1 MRGTPP
7 PLTENGRKFSS
18 NMGQKGLILAFFG
31 QKQLFFS
38 GLGSDK
44 NEDDNNGDD
53 DGDADYD
60 GDDDCDDNE
69 YIYDNDDNEL
79 TSVKF

>member
-1 MRGTPP
+1 M
-7 PLTENGRKFSS
+7 ENRRKFSLKKRVKKGS
-18 NMGQKGLILAFFG
+18 NQRFLA
-31 QKQLFFS
+31 KNSCFFS
-38 GLGSDK
+38 RLGSDE
-44 NEDDNNGDD
+44 NEDEDDNNGDD

-60 GDDDCDDNE
+60 GIDDCDDNE

>member
-1 MRGTPP
+1 M
-7 PLTENGRKFSS
+7 
-18 NMGQKGLILAFFG
+18 I
-31 QKQLFFS
+31 

-44 NEDDNNGDD
+44 VEDDNN
-53 DGDADYD
+53 GDADYD

-69 YIYDNDDNEL
+69 YIYDDDNKL